1 MDVNEANSLL
11 RRYLEGNASPE
22 EIQLVEQWYQHLAD
36 AGEWN
41 WAEGEKETL
50 EGSIENRLLQQIR
63 AEETPVRK
71 MRAVSWVAA
80 AVFILL
86 AGAGA
91 WMVFFSRKKEAID
104 IGLRYRND
112 IAPGRNAAILTLA
125 DGKLLVLDS
134 AATGMIG
141 KQGGATINNNNGQL
155 TYIALH
161 QKQGEPLYNTL
172 RTAKGNQYQLAL
184 PDGTKVWLNA
194 ASSITYPTTFTGDRR
209 KVTIS
214 GEAYFEVAANKSLPF
229 IVQEGNM
236 TVQVLG
242 THFNINGYDDEAT
255 MKTTLLEGA
264 VRVLSGADNSQLK
277 PGQQAILIR
286 NSARIT
292 VVNDAN
298 LEEAMAW
305 KNGQFMFTDA
315 PIESV
320 MHQVA
325 RWYNV
330 DVVYDTPVSG
340 HFVADIP
347 RNSPLSKVL
356 KLLELTDQVHFTL
369 EGRKITVTRRK

>member
-1 MDVNEANSLL
+1 MDVNEANSIL

-22 EIQLVEQWYQHLAD
+22 EIRLVEQWYQHLAD

-50 EGSIENRLLQQIR
+50 EGSIESRLLQQIR
-63 AEETPVRK
+63 AAETPVRK
-71 MRAVSWVAA
+71 IRAVKWIAA

-86 AGAGA
+86 AGTGA
-91 WMVFFSRKKEAID
+91 WLVFFSRKKEAVD
-104 IGLRYRND
+104 IGLRYRD
-112 IAPGRNAAILTLA
+112 DVAPGRNAAILTL
-125 DGKLLVLDS
+125 DGGKQLVLDS
-134 AATGMIG
+134 AAGGVIG
-141 KQGGATINNNNGQL
+141 KQGNATITNNNGRL
-155 TYIALH
+155 TYTALH
-161 QKQGEPLYNTL
+161 EKPTVLFYNTL
-172 RTAKGNQYQLAL
+172 RTAKGNQYQLTL

-194 ASSITYPTTFTGDRR
+194 ASSITYPTAFTKDQR

-242 THFNINGYDDEAT
+242 THFNVNGYDDEPT
-255 MKTTLLEGA
+255 VKTTLLEGA
-264 VRVLSGADNSQLK
+264 VRIISGDSSSQLK
-277 PGQQAILIR
+277 PGQQAMLAR
-286 NSARIT
+286 NSTRIT
-292 VVNDAN
+292 VVDDAN
-298 LEEAMAW
+298 TEEAMAW

-347 RNSPLSKVL
+347 RNVPLSQVL

>member
-22 EIQLVEQWYQHLAD
+22 EIQLVEQWYQQLAD

-41 WAEGEKETL
+41 WAEGEKEML
-50 EGSIENRLLQQIR
+50 QGSIENRLLQQIR
-63 AEETPVRK
+63 AAETPVRK
-71 MRAVSWVAA
+71 MRAVSWIAA

-86 AGAGA
+86 AGTGA
-91 WMVFFSRKKEAID
+91 WLLFFSRKKEAVD
-104 IGLRYRND
+104 IGLRYRD
-112 IAPGRNAAILTLA
+112 DVAPGRNAAILTLA
-125 DGKLLVLDS
+125 GGKQLVLDS
-134 AATGMIG
+134 TAAGIIG
-141 KQGGATINNNNGQL
+141 KQGNATITNNNGRL
-155 TYIALH
+155 TYTALH
-161 QKQGEPLYNTL
+161 VKPGELLYNTL
-172 RTAKGNQYQLAL
+172 RTARGNQYQLTL

-194 ASSITYPTTFTGDRR
+194 ASSITYPSAFTENQR

-214 GEAYFEVAANKSLPF
+214 GEAYFEVAANKNLPF
-229 IVQEGNM
+229 IVQERNM

-264 VRVLSGADNSQLK
+264 VRVLSADSGRLLK
-277 PGQQAILIR
+277 PGQQATIAR

-298 LEEAMAW
+298 IEEAMAW

-330 DVVYDTPVSG
+330 DVVYDSPVSG

-347 RNSPLSKVL
+347 RNSPLSQVL
-356 KLLELTDQVHFTL
+356 KLLELTDQVHFKL
-369 EGRKITVTRRK
+369 EGRKITVTRGK

>member
-41 WAEGEKETL
+41 WAEGEKEML
-50 EGSIENRLLQQIR
+50 EGSIESRLLQQIR
-63 AEETPVRK
+63 AAETPVRK
-71 MRAVSWVAA
+71 MRAVKWIAA

-86 AGAGA
+86 AGSGA
-91 WMVFFSRKKEAID
+91 WLLFFGRKKEAID
-104 IGLRYRND
+104 IGLRYRD
-112 IAPGRNAAILTLA
+112 DVAPGRNAAILTLA
-125 DGKLLVLDS
+125 GGKQLLLDS
-134 AATGMIG
+134 TAAGIIG
-141 KQGGATINNNNGQL
+141 KQGNATINNNNGRL
-155 TYIALH
+155 TYTALH
-161 QKQGEPLYNTL
+161 EKPTVLFYNTL

-184 PDGTKVWLNA
+184 PDGTEVWLNA
-194 ASSITYPTTFTGDRR
+194 ASSITYPTAFTGDQR

-242 THFNINGYDDEAT
+242 THFNINGYDNEDAV
-255 MKTTLLEGA
+255 KTTLLEGA
-264 VRVLSGADNSQLK
+264 VRVLSGDSSSRLK
-277 PGQQAILIR
+277 PGQQAILTR
-286 NSARIT
+286 NSARIS

-298 LEEAMAW
+298 TEEAVAW
-305 KNGQFMFTDA
+305 KNGHFMFTDA

-320 MHQVA
+320 MQQVA
-325 RWYNV
+325 RWYDV

-347 RNSPLSKVL
+347 RNSPLSQVL
-356 KLLELTDQVHFTL
+356 KLLELTDQVHFKL

>member
-22 EIQLVEQWYQHLAD
+22 EIQLVEQWYQQLAD

-50 EGSIENRLLQQIR
+50 EGSIESRLLQQIR
-63 AEETPVRK
+63 AAETPVRK

-86 AGAGA
+86 AGTGA
-91 WMVFFSRKKEAID
+91 WLLFFNRKKEAVD
-104 IGLRYRND
+104 IVLRYRD
-112 IAPGRNAAILTLA
+112 DVAPGRNAAILTLA
-125 DGKLLVLDS
+125 GGKQLVLDS

-141 KQGGATINNNNGQL
+141 KQGNTTMTNSNGRL
-155 TYIALH
+155 TYTALH
-161 QKQGEPLYNTL
+161 EKPGELFYNTL
-172 RTAKGNQYQLAL
+172 RTARGNQYQLAL

-194 ASSITYPTTFTGDRR
+194 ASSITYPTAFTGNRR

-214 GEAYFEVAANKSLPF
+214 GEAYFEVATNISLPF
-229 IVQEGNM
+229 IVQEENT

-242 THFNINGYDDEAT
+242 THFNINGYDDEPA

-264 VRVLSGADNSQLK
+264 VRVINGSDSGLLK

-286 NSARIT
+286 NSARIS

-298 LEEAMAW
+298 IEEAMAW
-305 KNGQFMFTDA
+305 KNGEFLFTDA
-315 PIESV
+315 SIESV
-320 MHQVA
+320 MQQVS
-325 RWYNV
+325 RWYDV

-347 RNSPLSKVL
+347 RNVPLSQVL
-356 KLLELTDQVHFTL
+356 KLLELTDQVHFKL

>member
-41 WAEGEKETL
+41 WAEGEKEIL
-50 EGSIENRLLQQIR
+50 EGSIESRLLQQIR
-63 AEETPVRK
+63 AAETPVRK
-71 MRAVSWVAA
+71 MRAVSWIAA

-86 AGAGA
+86 AGTGA
-91 WMVFFSRKKEAID
+91 WLLFFGRKKEAVD
-104 IGLRYRND
+104 IGLRYRD
-112 IAPGRNAAILTLA
+112 DVAPGRNAAILTLA
-125 DGKLLVLDS
+125 GGKQLLLDS
-134 AATGMIG
+134 TAAGIIG
-141 KQGGATINNNNGQL
+141 KQGDATINNNNGRL
-155 TYIALH
+155 TYTALH
-161 QKQGEPLYNTL
+161 EKPAELFYNTL

-194 ASSITYPTTFTGDRR
+194 ASSITYPTAFTGDQR

-242 THFNINGYDDEAT
+242 THFNINGYDDEPT

-264 VRVLSGADNSQLK
+264 VRVLIGDDSSQLK
-277 PGQQAILIR
+277 PGQQAMLIR
-286 NSARIT
+286 NSARIS

-298 LEEAMAW
+298 TDEAMAW
-305 KNGQFMFTDA
+305 KNGQFMFSDA

-347 RNSPLSKVL
+347 RNSPLSQVL
-356 KLLELTDQVHFTL
+356 KLLELTDQVHFKL